1 MRQITAMI
9 AVLILSFLALGR
21 PAQAIPRGDTR
32 IAVDAQ
38 TGDVLTA
45 VRSQTSWHPASLT
58 KMMTLYLLFD
68 ALDRGKVTMNT
79 RIKLSRRAARQPPSK
94 LGLGTGGRIAVRDVI
109 PALAIKSANDIAV
122 AVAEHLGRT
131 EGKFAILMTKTAR
144 KLGMRRTNFR
154 NASGL
159 HHSQQVTTARDMAI
173 LAVALIRDYPQYYR
187 YFSQKKFR
195 FGKRVYNNH
204 NPMLKSYSGMDG
216 LKTGYIYKAG
226 FNLAASVKRDQRR
239 VVAVVLGGDSTR
251 QRSKIMKAALD
262 LAFKR
267 LDDPNRKHITTRLP
281 IRLKA
286 PPPVPR
292 PRLHKQRS
300 KPILSAAVQ
309 PTAPTPSLAAAPVP
323 RAAPKREALVGRLVA
338 RAAPVLNT
346 PTHHII
352 QRDTRM
358 LSVIPVPR
366 SEPPARFVPV
376 ASRASIVVPRRA
388 PSASRL
394 TPKAVR
400 TSNSGS
406 FGVQIGAFRSKGEA
420 SKRLAKVVQGLP
432 NRLGEPDPIV
442 AQFTDAEHGTYFRAR
457 LIGFQSR
464 AAAAQTCR
472 WLKDQRTDCIIVA
485 SAQ

>member
-1 MRQITAMI
+1 MRQITAMT

-21 PAQAIPRGDTR
+21 PAQAIPRSDTR

-94 LGLGTGGRIAVRDVI
+94 LGLGPGGRIAVRDAI
-109 PALAIKSANDIAV
+109 PALAIKSANDIAM

-131 EGKFAILMTKTAR
+131 EGKFANLMTKTAR

-187 YFSQKKFR
+187 YFGQKKFR

-239 VVAVVLGGDSTR
+239 VVAVVLGGDSPR

-262 LAFKR
+262 LAFER

-281 IRLKA
+281 VRLKA

-292 PRLHKQRS
+292 PRLHRQRT
-300 KPILSAAVQ
+300 KPVLSAAVSVAPAAPIPRINPKREATVERLVASFSPLPSP
-309 PTAPTPSLAAAPVP
+309 PTHLTAQRDTRLMSVVPVP
-323 RAAPKREALVGRLVA
+323 RALPSTTLSSITLPPRRPAIA
-338 RAAPVLNT
+338 RARTGVVQSSAP
-346 PTHHII
+346 
-352 QRDTRM
+352 
-358 LSVIPVPR
+358 
-366 SEPPARFVPV
+366 
-376 ASRASIVVPRRA
+376 
-388 PSASRL
+388 
-394 TPKAVR
+394 
-400 TSNSGS
+400 GG

-420 SKRLAKVVQGLP
+420 SKRLAKVIKGLP
-432 NRLGEPDPIV
+432 NQLGEPNPTV
-442 AQFTDAEHGTYFRAR
+442 AQYNDAKHGTYFRAR
-457 LIGFQSR
+457 LFGFDTH
-464 AAAAQTCR
+464 AAAAKTCQ
-472 WLKDQRTDCIIVA
+472 WLKDRRTDCIIVA
-485 SAQ
+485 SAR